1 MYDPRRLAAP
11 AAAVALVLG
20 LMAAEALLLSAAS
33 GARLERIPKHGSFMD
48 ANVYNDIG
56 GRVAAVVREG
66 RAAPREGPP
75 LGLLL
80 GSSVLHWNIDPAVLD
95 RESEGSIRWLSL
107 HGDDMN
113 AEDMA
118 DSFDLA
124 VRGGLRPR
132 VVVIA
137 YSPFQLARISDLSSE
152 EAVAELKQILGDLA
166 AGRTAGI
173 RGRIKE
179 VGPFIRGLF
188 KSTFPSRTLFNNT
201 VRRNLFEAKSRIFGA
216 VGVAAD
222 ESFAPSPDPWHAAYP
237 RPGVL
242 KMDAATQQAL
252 MKECRNRGWF
262 SADSYRGGGD
272 YGHALMELIRRARSM
287 GAVVVLVRVP
297 LSTIVRS
304 ELPPEGARCLD
315 ELLSSSFG
323 TVAPAVLDYSTG
335 MPDDAFYD
343 HAHLNY
349 RTRQDFSRTL
359 GKDLNE
365 HLGRTI
371 GRPDVAVPAGT
382 DP

>member
-1 MYDPRRLAAP
+1 MYDPRRLVAP

-20 LMAAEALLLSAAS
+20 LMAAEALVLSAAS

-56 GRVAAVVREG
+56 GRVAAVVREERTG
-66 RAAPREGPP
+66 PGEGPP

-95 RESEGSIRWLSL
+95 RECAGRIRWLSL

-118 DSFDLA
+118 DSFELA

-152 EAVAELKQILGDLA
+152 EAVAEFKQILGDLA
-166 AGRTAGI
+166 AGRAGGI

-179 VGPFIRGLF
+179 VGPFLRGLF

-201 VRRNLFEAKSRIFGA
+201 VRRNLFEGKSWIFGH

-222 ESFAPSPDPWHAAYP
+222 ESFVPSPDPWHAAYP
-237 RPGVL
+237 RPGIL
-242 KMDAATQQAL
+242 KMDPGTRTAL

-262 SADSYRGGGD
+262 SAESYRGGGD
-272 YGHALMELIRRARSM
+272 YGQALMDLIRRARSL

-297 LSTIVRS
+297 LSTIVRA

-315 ELLSSSFG
+315 ELLASSFG
-323 TVAPAVLDYSTG
+323 ADAPAVLDYSTR

-349 RTRQDFSRTL
+349 RTRQDFSRIV
-359 GKDLNE
+359 GKDLNDT
-365 HLGRTI
+365 LDRTI
-371 GRPDVAVPAGT
+371 GHPGPSASRD
-382 DP
+382 